1 MDMGKADGSAM
12 LTSLQDAAGATG
24 SVVFLRVA
32 DRLRQR
38 YGWSGVLRLLAG
50 CAAWTLLC
58 EFTLLFR
65 DFLKFRSGYVVNP
78 VRTRRSVPREF
89 REVYPEPADELQAK
103 KKS

>member
-1 MDMGKADGSAM
+1 MNT
-12 LTSLQDAAGATG
+12 LCLYQQCPLQDVHLLLQ
-24 SVVFLRVA
+24 VVDSLNIGRM
-32 DRLRQR
+32 
-38 YGWSGVLRLLAG
+38 
-50 CAAWTLLC
+50 
-58 EFTLLFR
+58 LFR